1 MQAQERIQKHFAAS
15 IEAKQKT
22 LDTLQEPIARAAD
35 LIYQALSKGKKVL
48 SCGNGGSAGDAMHFA
63 SELIN
68 RFETER
74 KGLAAIALT
83 ADTLSITSIANDY
96 AYERVF
102 ARQIEALGQAGDV
115 LLAIST
121 SGNSSN
127 VMEAIKV
134 AQNQGIQ
141 VIVLSGRDGGLMR
154 ELVSDNDIE
163 LCVPSDSTARIQE
176 VHLLLIHCL
185 CDLLDTRLS
194 LQDS

>member
-1 MQAQERIQKHFAAS
+1 MQAQARIQQHFAAS

-22 LDTLQEPIARAAD
+22 LGVLQEPIIHAAD
-35 LIYQALSKGKKVL
+35 LIYQALTKGNKIL

-83 ADTLSITSIANDY
+83 ADTLSMTSIANDY

-102 ARQIEALGQAGDV
+102 ARQIEALGQPGDI

-121 SGNSSN
+121 SGNSAN
-127 VMEAIKV
+127 VLQAMQA
-134 AQNQGIQ
+134 AHDNGIR
-141 VIVLSGRDGGLMR
+141 VIVLSGKEGGAMR
-154 ELVSDNDIE
+154 ASVGNEDIE
-163 LCVPSDSTARIQE
+163 LCVPSASTARIQE

-185 CDLLDTRLS
+185 CDLLDTRLTF
-194 LQDS
+194 QDS

>member
-1 MQAQERIQKHFAAS
+1 MQAQARIQQHFAAS
-15 IEAKQKT
+15 IETKQKT
-22 LDTLQEPIARAAD
+22 LDVLQEPIIRAAD
-35 LIYQALSKGKKVL
+35 LIYQALTKGNKVL

-102 ARQIEALGQAGDV
+102 ARQIEALGQSDDI

-121 SGNSSN
+121 SGNSAN
-127 VMEAIKV
+127 V
-134 AQNQGIQ
+134 IQ
-141 VIVLSGRDGGLMR
+141 AMQAAHDNGMQIIVLSGKDGGAMR
-154 ELVSDNDIE
+154 AFVGDEDIE
-163 LCVPSDSTARIQE
+163 LCVPSSSTARIQE

-185 CDLLDTRLS
+185 CDLLDTRLAMK
-194 LQDS
+194 DS